1 MTKTTA
7 IQIFGNR
14 SELAKAVNRSPAWVS
29 RLPEKLTEDQAS
41 LIVGAAY
48 RLKKQLPK
56 IGELL

>member
-29 RLPEKLTEDQAS
+29 RLPEKLNEDQAN

-56 IGELL
+56 IWELL